1 MINTMVNTM
10 VQPDTFGIRYSVL
23 CQFYRESM
31 QNIHND
37 VLYTALGISKK
48 IIESIDGI
56 QVLHICYGV
65 ENTRGKLWVSSANI
79 DNILNKCLDF
89 VASTTEDL
97 SPTEFYLDIPSIS
110 TNNPIAIA
118 EITEIISSLMGTV
131 WNIGNFMPLLLLE
144 FPKEEA
150 SETKDISSMV
160 LCSLDNF
167 QYSHLQWYNAPFAF
181 AIPSTTVAA

>member
-1 MINTMVNTM
+1 MINTMINTMV
-10 VQPDTFGIRYSVL
+10 QRDTFGIQYSVL
-23 CQFYRESM
+23 CQVYRDFLE
-31 QNIHND
+31 NIHDD
-37 VLYTALGISKK
+37 VLYTALGMSKK
-48 IIESIDGI
+48 TIESLDGI

-65 ENTRGKLWVSSANI
+65 ENTRGKIWVSSANI
-79 DNILNKCLDF
+79 DNIVNKCLDL

-110 TNNPIAIA
+110 KNNPIAIA

-144 FPKEEA
+144 FPNEETTE
-150 SETKDISSMV
+150 SKDISSMV
-160 LCSLDNF
+160 LCSLNNF
-167 QYSHLQWYNAPFAF
+167 QYSHLQWHDAPFAF